1 MRWNDTDRRFRVLAG
16 ALAGG
21 CPILLL
27 CAAINR
33 GAGDAVAPPIPWPP
47 LGMGAAILLALCI
60 GASIGLSTLP
70 FAGTGRELAKRS
82 AFHFL
87 LTGVLVVALGR
98 VCGWY
103 EAPVGGAFLF
113 GLYAFFYLLIWL
125 TRYAG
130 WRVELSQIR
139 SRLGLAPPASPL
151 RLRGSL
157 PYLLVLGGI
166 FLALRPLAEV
176 ADDPTVPLLRAM
188 FLPWLCYPVTALVVG
203 FMSGLRVGLCPLLPL
218 TAFVSFLPALLFS
231 HVPYDWPMG
240 LAYAALALVGN
251 LSGGAIRRAR
261 AGLRGEKEEK

>member
-1 MRWNDTDRRFRVLAG
+1 MEVQGIDQRRRVLVG
-16 ALAGG
+16 GLAGG
-21 CPILLL
+21 CPILLV
-27 CAAINR
+27 CAAIQR
-33 GAGDAVAPPIPWPP
+33 GGAGSTPLFHWPP
-47 LGMGAAILLALCI
+47 LGVAAAIVLSFAI
-60 GASIGLSTLP
+60 GGAVGLSTLP

-130 WRVELSQIR
+130 WRLELARIR
-139 SRLGLAPPASPL
+139 ARLGLAPPPSPL
-151 RLRGSL
+151 RLRNSL

-176 ADDPTVPLLRAM
+176 ADDPTVPLLRAL

-203 FMSGLRVGLCPLLPL
+203 VMSGLRAGICPLLPL
-218 TAFVSFLPALLFS
+218 TALVTFLPALLFPN
-231 HVPYDWPMG
+231 VPYDWPMG
-240 LAYAALALVGN
+240 LAYAALALLGN
-251 LSGGAIRRAR
+251 LIGWAIGGRKA
-261 AGLRGEKEEK
+261 K

>member
-1 MRWNDTDRRFRVLAG
+1 MQENDTRQRFRLLAG

-33 GAGDAVAPPIPWPP
+33 RAGSAATPLIPWPP
-47 LGMGAAILLALCI
+47 LGVAAAILISLAI

-70 FAGTGRELAKRS
+70 FAGTGRELLKRS

-87 LTGVLVVALGR
+87 LTGFLVVALGR

-103 EAPVGGAFLF
+103 EEPLGGVFLF

-130 WRVELSQIR
+130 WRRELSQIR
-139 SRLGLAPPASPL
+139 SRLGLAAPPSPL
-151 RLRGSL
+151 RLRDSL

-203 FMSGLRVGLCPLLPL
+203 FMSGLRVGLCPLIPFV
-218 TAFVSFLPALLFS
+218 AFVTFLPALLFS

-240 LAYAALALVGN
+240 LAYAGLALLGN
-251 LSGGAIRRAR
+251 LSGAAIRRAR
-261 AGLRGEKEEK
+261 TGLGAEKWEK